1 MFDHYSNRQLRL
13 VIRRQFDI
21 ILNMA
26 ARINTLDSR
35 LDSIIADAEAAA
47 NERLTELVQRQV
59 DHDNRILD
67 GWHRV
72 NEELWQEFEAYKA
85 AQAVEPKA
93 KSKRLAKEAK
103 RWQRVGEL

>member
-1 MFDHYSNRQLRL
+1 MFDDYSNRQLRGI
-13 VIRRQFDI
+13 IRRQFDI

-35 LDSIIADAEAAA
+35 LDSIIADAEAVA
-47 NERLTELVQRQV
+47 NERLAELLQKQV

-85 AQAVEPKA
+85 AQVAQQVEPKV
-93 KSKRLAKEAK
+93 KRLGKQAK
-103 RWQRVGEL
+103 RWERVAE

>member
-1 MFDHYSNRQLRL
+1 MFDDYSNRQLRH
-13 VIRRQFDI
+13 VIRLQFSI
-21 ILNMA
+21 ILNPA
-26 ARINTLDSR
+26 TR

-47 NERLTELVQRQV
+47 NERLAELVQRQV

-85 AQAVEPKA
+85 AQVTQPKA